1 MIKQG
6 FTHVAFVCGV
16 TLAGLAAI
24 HFIWLHPAVIG
35 PFALGIGMTP
45 LVVLFAF
52 SLEISAYWF
61 LVGTVLAGILV
72 GPGLGIRPVLWPSTS
87 SFENQSSMGS
97 GIGRIEPPPDFLNSR
112 TR

>member
-72 GPGLGIRPVLWPSTS
+72 GPGLESAPSYGRQLHPS
-87 SFENQSSMGS
+87 QNQSSMGS